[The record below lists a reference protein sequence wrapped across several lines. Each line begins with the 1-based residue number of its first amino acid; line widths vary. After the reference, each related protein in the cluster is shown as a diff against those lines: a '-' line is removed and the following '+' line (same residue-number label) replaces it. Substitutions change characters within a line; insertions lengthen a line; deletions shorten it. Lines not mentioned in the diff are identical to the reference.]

1 MRTTQLVRLS
11 AIHVAVALT
20 LLPINSTLNRIMI
33 TELGLSATLV
43 ALLVSVPYVL
53 SPMQVWIG
61 SLGERRPIWGLHRTP
76 YIIIGLLLCAFGAAA
91 SPTAAFALHDGLWWG
106 LPFGLVAFGA
116 WGFGF
121 NFATVSYLSLA
132 TELSSPAERSK
143 TVGVM
148 WFVLILS
155 MIIGGISFSRAIE
168 PYSHARLITAFYEMA
183 GLALAVGLLGVVGL
197 ERRGEQRPVSEERRS
212 TVQTLR
218 AVAGNPQAKRFFVYL
233 VLLLIGL
240 LGQDVLLEPYAG
252 DVFGVPPAVTT
263 RYTSIWGTTLLVGLL
278 VTSPLTKRFG
288 MKKVAGLGAVIAAAG
303 LAFIVAAGAVHQVGL
318 LMPGL
323 AVFGFGSGISTAA
336 NLALMLDMT
345 VAGQVGVFIGAWGV
359 ADALARFGGTLLS
372 GILRDVIGYA
382 MGSVYAGYAVVFGI
396 EIALFGVSLLLLK
409 HIEVGAFARHATT
422 RDVIAA
428 AGEQR

>member
-1 MRTTQLVRLS
+1 MRLPQLARLS

-43 ALLVSVPYVL
+43 ALLVSIPYLL
-53 SPMQVWIG
+53 SPMQLWIG
-61 SLGERRPIWGLHRTP
+61 TLGERRPLWGYRRSP
-76 YIIIGLLLCAFGAAA
+76 YILIGLVLCAFGAAS
-91 SPTAAFALHDGLWWG
+91 SPAAAFAIHDGVWWG
-106 LPFGLVAFGA
+106 IPFGVVAFGA

-121 NFATVSYLSLA
+121 NFATVSYLALA
-132 TELSSPAERSK
+132 TELSSTNERSK

-168 PYSHARLITAFYEMA
+168 PYSHARLSTAFVEMA
-183 GLALAVGLLGVVGL
+183 VFALLIGLLGVLGL
-197 ERRGEQRPVSEERRS
+197 EHRGSATIPAELRPSMWV
-212 TVQTLR
+212 TLR
-218 AVAGNPQAKRFFVYL
+218 TVAGNPQAKKFFVYL
-233 VLLLIGL
+233 IILLIGL

-252 DVFGVPPAVTT
+252 DVFGVAPAVTT
-263 RYTSIWGTTLLVGLL
+263 RYTSIWGTTLLIGLL

-288 MKKVAGLGAVIAAAG
+288 MKPVASAGAMIAAAG
-303 LAFIVAAGAVHQVGL
+303 LGMIVAAGAVHQVGL
-318 LMPGL
+318 LVPGL

-345 VAGQVGVFIGAWGV
+345 VTGQVGMFIGAWGV
-359 ADALARFGGTLLS
+359 ADALARFGGTMLS
-372 GILRDVIGYA
+372 GILRDVVGYTL
-382 MGSVYAGYAVVFGI
+382 GSVYAGYAVVFGI

-409 HIEVGAFARHATT
+409 KIEVGAFTRHATT
-422 RDVIAA
+422 REVIAA
-428 AGEQR
+428 AGEHR

>member
-43 ALLVSVPYVL
+43 ALLVSVPYLL

-61 SLGERRPIWGLHRTP
+61 TMGETRPVWGLHRTP
-76 YIIIGLLLCAFGAAA
+76 YIVIGLLLCAFGAAA
-91 SPTAAFALHDGLWWG
+91 SPAAAFAIYDGLWWG
-106 LPFGLVAFGA
+106 VPFGFVAFGA

-121 NFATVSYLSLA
+121 NFATVSYLALA
-132 TELSSPAERSK
+132 TELSSPTERSK

-168 PYSHARLITAFYEMA
+168 PYSHERMITAFYEMA
-183 GLALAVGLLGVVGL
+183 GLALAVGLLGVIGL
-197 ERRGEQRPVSEERRS
+197 ERRGEQRPVSGERRS
-212 TVQTLR
+212 TMQTLR
-218 AVAGNPQAKRFFVYL
+218 SVAANPQAKRFFVYL

-263 RYTSIWGTTLLVGLL
+263 RYTSIWGATLLVGLL
-278 VTSPLTKRFG
+278 ATSPVTKRFG
-288 MKKVAGLGAVIAAAG
+288 MKNVAGLGAVIAAAG
-303 LAFIVAAGAVHQVGL
+303 LGIIVAAGAVHEVSL
-318 LMPGL
+318 LVPGL

-359 ADALARFGGTLLS
+359 ADALARFGGTMLS

-409 HIEVGAFARHATT
+409 NIEVSAFTRHATT
-422 RDVIAA
+422 REVIAA
-428 AGEQR
+428 AGEHR

>member
-1 MRTTQLVRLS
+1 MRTTQLIRLS

-33 TELGLSATLV
+33 TELGISATLV

-61 SLGERRPIWGLHRTP
+61 TLGEQRPLWGFHRTP

-91 SPTAAFALHDGLWWG
+91 SPLAAFALYDGLWWG
-106 LPFGLVAFGA
+106 VPFGLVAFGA

-132 TELSSPAERSK
+132 TEISSPAERSK

-168 PYSHARLITAFYEMA
+168 PYSHERLITAFYEIA
-183 GLALAVGLLGVVGL
+183 ALALGIGLLGVIGL
-197 ERRGEQRPVSEERRS
+197 ERRGEQRHPSEERRS
-212 TVQTLR
+212 TLQTLR
-218 AVAGNPQAKRFFVYL
+218 AVAGNPQAKRFFIYL

-252 DVFGVPPAVTT
+252 DIFGVAPAVTT

-288 MKKVAGLGAVIAAAG
+288 MKNVAGLGAVIAAAG
-303 LAFIVAAGAVHQVGL
+303 LVIIVAAGAVHRVDFL
-318 LMPGL
+318 IPGL

-372 GILRDVIGYA
+372 GILRDVIGFA
-382 MGSVYAGYAVVFGI
+382 MGSTYAGYAVVFGI
-396 EIALFGVSLLLLK
+396 EIALFGVSLILLRN
-409 HIEVGAFARHATT
+409 IEVGAFTRHATT
-422 RDVIAA
+422 REVIVA
-428 AGEQR
+428 AGENR

>member
-1 MRTTQLVRLS
+1 MRTIQLVRLS

-43 ALLVSVPYVL
+43 ALLVSVPYLL

-61 SLGERRPIWGLHRTP
+61 SLAEHRPIWGLHRTP
-76 YIIIGLLLCAFGAAA
+76 YIIIGLILCAFGAAS
-91 SPTAAFALHDGLWWG
+91 SPAAAFAIHDGLWWG
-106 LPFGLVAFGA
+106 VPFGFVAFGA

-121 NFATVSYLSLA
+121 NFATVSYLALA
-132 TELSSPAERSK
+132 TELSSPTERSK

-168 PYSHARLITAFYEMA
+168 PYSHERLITAFYEMA
-183 GLALAVGLLGVVGL
+183 GLALAVGLLGVIGL
-197 ERRGEQRPVSEERRS
+197 ERRGEQRPASEERRS
-212 TVQTLR
+212 TRQTLR

-252 DVFGVPPAVTT
+252 DVFGVAPAVTT

-288 MKKVAGLGAVIAAAG
+288 MKKVAGLGAIIAAAG
-303 LAFIVAAGAVHQVGL
+303 LGIIVAAGAVHQVGL

-345 VAGQVGVFIGAWGV
+345 VTGQVGVFIGAWGV
-359 ADALARFGGTLLS
+359 ADALARFGGTMLS

-382 MGSVYAGYAVVFGI
+382 LGSVYAGYAVVFGI

-409 HIEVGAFARHATT
+409 KIEVGAFTRHATT
-422 RDVIAA
+422 REVIAA
-428 AGEQR
+428 AGEHR